1 MGKKRDSLNL
11 SRREWQVLEAIW
23 KEKSNSEI
31 AAEYKLSVST
41 VETHRKHIMA
51 ATESKNVVALT
62 KFCFKHGLFNSYKL
76 IKRKHGN

>member
-1 MGKKRDSLNL
+1 MRKQKDSLNL

-51 ATESKNVVALT
+51 ETQSKNVVALT
-62 KFCFKHGLFNSYKL
+62 KFCFKHGLFNSAKY
-76 IKRKHGN
+76 IKQ